1 MTGPAV
7 GLGVAAAR
15 RAIFAAARRMRTG
28 ELTVGLPGGGEVRFG
43 DPGSGPRARI
53 DVHDDAFFTRLALR
67 GEIGLGEAYMDGLW
81 SSPDL
86 PGLLGLGARNRR
98 SLALTAGWWRR
109 PSQWADRRLHLR
121 RRNTARQS
129 RHNIA
134 AHYDLSNEFF
144 ALWLDETMTYSS
156 AVFEEPGQA
165 LASAQRAKFQ
175 RLADAAGV
183 SAGSRVLEIGCG
195 WGGFAIETAR
205 KRGCHITA
213 ITISAAQ
220 LALATQRAE
229 AAGLAGQVDLRL
241 EDYRAVRGTFDA
253 IVSIEMLEAV
263 GAEYLNTFFRVCDRR
278 LRPGGRAAIQ
288 VITVPERDYARS
300 RDGVNWLQKYI
311 FPGGVLPSLAAIE
324 AALAGTSLV
333 ITDVKDIGL
342 HYAETLRRWREAF
355 FARLDAVRALGFD
368 DRFVRTWDYYL
379 ALCEAGFSTR
389 FTQDLQITLEKT
401 GP

>member
-1 MTGPAV
+1 MSS
-7 GLGVAAAR
+7 LGASITARTAR
-15 RAIFAAARRMRTG
+15 RAVFAAAQRMRTG
-28 ELTVGLPGGGEVRFG
+28 ELTVALPEGTEARFG
-43 DPGSGPRARI
+43 DAATGPRQRI

-86 PGLLGLGARNRR
+86 PSLLELGARNRR
-98 SLALTAGWWRR
+98 ALALTSGWWRQ
-109 PSQWADRRLHLR
+109 PAKWADRRLHLR

-129 RHNIA
+129 RDNIA

-156 AVFEEPGQA
+156 AVFEEPAQS
-165 LASAQRAKFQ
+165 LADAQRAKFR
-175 RLADAAGV
+175 RLADAAGI
-183 SAGSRVLEIGCG
+183 ARGTRVLEIGCG
-195 WGGFAIETAR
+195 WGGFAIETA
-205 KRGCHITA
+205 KERGCHVTG
-213 ITISAAQ
+213 ITISEAQ
-220 LALATQRAE
+220 HALGQERVA
-229 AAGLAGQVDLRL
+229 AAGLTSSIDLHI

-263 GAEYLNTFFRVCDRR
+263 GAEYLNTYFRVCDRR

-288 VITVPERDYARS
+288 VITVPERDYASS

-333 ITDVKDIGL
+333 VTGVTDIGL
-342 HYAETLRRWREAF
+342 HYAETLRRWRETF
-355 FARLDAVRALGFD
+355 FERLDGVRTLGFD
-368 DRFVRTWDYYL
+368 ERFVRTWDYYL
-379 ALCEAGFSTR
+379 ALCEAGFRSR

-401 GP
+401 GG